1 MTLHVCIRDP
11 ARVHSSAT
19 VQGSAGAPLLPPP
32 RAALLHEQRHLLVQ
46 KRNELNK
53 GSKLV
58 MVEAGCSARARQF
71 VELNLSSW

>member
-1 MTLHVCIRDP
+1 MIRGGW
-11 ARVHSSAT
+11 SS
-19 VQGSAGAPLLPPP
+19 SLLPPP

-46 KRNELNK
+46 KCNELNK